1 MIFWGAVI
9 QPSTVPEPRD
19 PLAET
24 LFPPFFTVQPAT
36 FGAVLLQVQLG
47 AGGARSGGWERWLL
61 FGVSQKAGSYPP
73 YPRKINVLPS
83 KLQCP
88 RPQGTGMG
96 TVLFSRELC
105 MGLMWLT

>member
-1 MIFWGAVI
+1 M
-9 QPSTVPEPRD
+9 
-19 PLAET
+19 
-24 LFPPFFTVQPAT
+24 
-36 FGAVLLQVQLG
+36 
-47 AGGARSGGWERWLL
+47 L